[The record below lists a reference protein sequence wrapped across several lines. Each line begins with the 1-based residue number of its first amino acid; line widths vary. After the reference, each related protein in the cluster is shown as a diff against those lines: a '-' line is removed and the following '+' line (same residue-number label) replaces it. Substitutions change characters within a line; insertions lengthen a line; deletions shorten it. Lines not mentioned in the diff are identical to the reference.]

1 VKENEISQLPARADG
16 LETFCYDAASFI
28 LADARMADVSTF
40 TPGTEQLWTPARR
53 LRRSEVPAERL
64 AWLLDQASL
73 TQRLICACPGQFRVE
88 VLIQRRQRPHA
99 HEARALG
106 LRAGQYA
113 LVRQVYLYC
122 DDMAW
127 VYARTVIP
135 LATLSGTQRRLAY
148 RGNRSL
154 GAMLFADPTM
164 HRGEVEIARIPHAD
178 QLFALATARLPRPP
192 DEIWGRRSTFYLSG
206 KPLLVSE
213 FFLPGVGAF
222 PS

>member
-1 VKENEISQLPARADG
+1 MEYLSGRRADG
-16 LETFCYDAASFI
+16 LEAFCYHAASFI
-28 LADARMADVSTF
+28 PADARMADVSAF
-40 TPGTEQLWTPARR
+40 THGTELVWTPARR

-73 TQRLICACPGQFRVE
+73 TQRLICACAGRFHVE
-88 VLIQRRQRPHA
+88 VLSQRRQRPLA
-99 HEARALG
+99 HETRALG

-122 DDMAW
+122 DDMGW

-135 LATLSGTQRRLAY
+135 LATLSGPQRRLAY

-164 HRGEVEIARIPHAD
+164 HRGEVEIARIPGSD
-178 QLFALATARLPRPP
+178 PLFQLATARVSHRP